1 MKKPLGLRIT
11 DMMSRP
17 SLLGPHFKG
26 DSWNRW
32 RAVIKAAFAEPMSAE
47 EIAAFK
53 EVASREPPKHR
64 VSEAIFAVG
73 RGGGKDLIASLIAT
87 SIAVNFDGR
96 NKLRPGEA
104 ATVLCIATDRTQA
117 AIVFK
122 YIAGYFEKTA
132 ALRPL
137 VKNFGRSVIELKNG
151 VEIVVGTNSFRSIR
165 GRSIICAIFDECA
178 FWRSEESAVPDVE
191 VAGAVAPG
199 LARMQ
204 GSMSILISTVY
215 RRTGL
220 LHQRVKESYGKD
232 NDDALA
238 IVGSTLQFNPTF
250 DAKTIE
256 RQIAEDGPRFNAEYN
271 SVWREDLSGFI
282 GRDLIEA
289 AVDQGVIVRQRTNG
303 VRYFAFVDASGGR
316 KDSFT
321 LGIAHRNADGTIV
334 LDVAFER
341 HAPFNPSQVVGEVVA
356 LARSYGC
363 HEVVGDNYAAGW
375 VAEAF
380 AKLGMKYV
388 KSERVRSD
396 IYLDALPLFASGSIR
411 LLDIKRLVSQFA
423 ELERRALPTG
433 RDVVR
438 KPDIE
443 GAHDD
448 LCNAAAGAL
457 VLAAAAKANFAKNI
471 SSALLARA
479 AAPMGRRLRLG
490 DMGFGEKQPMTRS
503 SSFYAGYK
511 GPRYGKQTFTYENGE
526 KK

>member
-1 MKKPLGLRIT
+1 MKKPLNLSIT
-11 DMMSRP
+11 NLMTHS

-26 DSWNRW
+26 ESWRRW
-32 RAVIKAAFAEPMSAE
+32 HAVIKAAFAETMSAE
-47 EIAAFK
+47 EIVAFK
-53 EVASREPPKHR
+53 EVASRDPPKHR

-73 RGGGKDLIASLIAT
+73 RGGGKDSIASLIAT

-137 VKNFGRSVIELKNG
+137 VKNFGRNVIELKNG

-215 RRTGL
+215 RRSGL
-220 LHQRVKESYGKD
+220 LHQRVKEYYGKD

-238 IVGSTLQFNPTF
+238 IVGSTMQFNPTF

-289 AVDQGVIVRQRTNG
+289 AVDQGVVVRQPASG

-321 LGIAHRNADGTIV
+321 LGIAHIEKNGTV

-363 HEVVGDNYAAGW
+363 HEVTGDNYAAGW

-448 LCNAAAGAL
+448 LANAAAGAL
-457 VLAAAAKANFAKNI
+457 VLAAARAQHFTMSRAFVDRIA
-471 SSALLARA
+471 AR
-479 AAPMGRRLRLG
+479 
-490 DMGFGEKQPMTRS
+490 
-503 SSFYAGYK
+503 
-511 GPRYGKQTFTYENGE
+511 GPRGGFDLANAQRPKCFF
-526 KK
+526 